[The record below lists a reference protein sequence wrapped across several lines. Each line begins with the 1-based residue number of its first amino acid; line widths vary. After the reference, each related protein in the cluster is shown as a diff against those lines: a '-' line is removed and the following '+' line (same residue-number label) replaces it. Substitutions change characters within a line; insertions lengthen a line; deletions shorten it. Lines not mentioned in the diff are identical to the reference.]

1 MTLQTLFG
9 PNPWAAELTAL
20 LTPFVPPVVVTAVVY
35 ANVNG
40 SENGNENGGENGN
53 ESGRPLAWAVGALLA
68 GVGNFGWGSV
78 IVGLL
83 YHTVG
88 E

>member
-20 LTPFVPPVVVTAVVY
+20 LTPFVPPVVVATAVY

-40 SENGNENGGENGN
+40 NENGNEF
-53 ESGRPLAWAVGALLA
+53 GRPLAWAVGALLA

-83 YHTVG
+83 YYTVG